1 MKRIL
6 KSMSDEA
13 YFRGW
18 NTNSGEYYNDLIWA
32 FKVGKSVL
40 DKYKVK
46 QTPKPKCIVLD
57 IDDCTLFGD
66 PCNVCNVK
74 EMELGEIDGQDI
86 FILPGNEPIVKL
98 AEYAKANNFIIIVLT
113 ARPKISTLAS
123 RKNLDMLKIP
133 YTALIMNDG
142 DDDPC
147 FKVGVRRR
155 IANKYEV
162 CLTVGDQITDVLCPG
177 ANTAFIKLPDPTS
190 KASYAYIPPNL

>member
-1 MKRIL
+1 
-6 KSMSDEA
+6 MSA
-13 YFRGW
+13 QYWNGW
-18 NTNSGEYYNDLIWA
+18 LTNSSEYSKDLIWA
-32 FKVGKSVL
+32 FNVGKSVL
-40 DKYKVK
+40 DKCKIKPSSK
-46 QTPKPKCIVLD
+46 QKCVVFD
-57 IDDCTLFGD
+57 IDDTLVFGD
-66 PCNVCNVK
+66 PENAVGVK
-74 EMELGEIDGQDI
+74 EMELGEIDGQEI
-86 FILPGNEPIVKL
+86 FILPGNDPIVKL

-190 KASYAYIPPNL
+190 KASYAYIPPSL